1 MTRLIKINE
10 NGIYMV
16 FALIDD
22 EKIRLIH
29 LGTAPFNE
37 KAMPEN
43 AWENGYLVQYQET
56 GYGSADHRGR
66 KHTGSVPGCWAV
78 YREMR
83 DYKNEKGR
91 KLEIVQD
98 YQGLQLISH
107 YQFYDNVQTIR
118 S

>member
-1 MTRLIKINE
+1 MQRRTTMTRLIKINE

-37 KAMPEN
+37 KIMPES

-91 KLEIVQD
+91 KLEIV
-98 YQGLQLISH
+98 
-107 YQFYDNVQTIR
+107 
-118 S
+118 

>member
-1 MTRLIKINE
+1 MTRLININE

-56 GYGSADHRGR
+56 GYGSADQSWFVTLSAGFACVRFAGLCDAA
-66 KHTGSVPGCWAV
+66 GSIWGG
-78 YREMR
+78 YR
-83 DYKNEKGR
+83 
-91 KLEIVQD
+91 
-98 YQGLQLISH
+98 
-107 YQFYDNVQTIR
+107 R
-118 S
+118 SNRSYNSCKRSWSP

>member
-22 EKIRLIH
+22 EKIRLIN

-43 AWENGYLVQYQET
+43 A
-56 GYGSADHRGR
+56 
-66 KHTGSVPGCWAV
+66 
-78 YREMR
+78 
-83 DYKNEKGR
+83 
-91 KLEIVQD
+91 
-98 YQGLQLISH
+98 
-107 YQFYDNVQTIR
+107 
-118 S
+118 

>member
-56 GYGSADHRGR
+56 GYGTEEENIRE
-66 KHTGSVPGCWAV
+66 V
-78 YREMR
+78 YP
-83 DYKNEKGR
+83 DAGLY
-91 KLEIVQD
+91 IVRCVITKMKKVEN
-98 YQGLQLISH
+98 LKSCR
-107 YQFYDNVQTIR
+107 NIR
-118 S
+118 VCS

>member
-66 KHTGSVPGCWAV
+66 FPDAGL
-78 YREMR
+78 Y
-83 DYKNEKGR
+83 
-91 KLEIVQD
+91 IVRCVITKMKKVEN
-98 YQGLQLISH
+98 LKSCR
-107 YQFYDNVQTIR
+107 NIR
-118 S
+118 VCS